1 MKLTVRAPVEEVWE
15 GCQVRPCKFCLQV
28 RYSCHKAIHSMMHGI
43 AGTVTGKYRNACDQ
57 ICPKGD
63 MWLERWDS
71 TIKELSR
78 AENLNDLLLAY
89 MTMSLNIKDIAVIL

>member
-1 MKLTVRAPVEEVWE
+1 
-15 GCQVRPCKFCLQV
+15 
-28 RYSCHKAIHSMMHGI
+28 MMHGI

-57 ICPKGD
+57 IRPKAE
-63 MWLERWDS
+63 MWLDRWNS

-89 MTMSLNIKDIAVIL
+89 ITMSLNIKDIAVVL